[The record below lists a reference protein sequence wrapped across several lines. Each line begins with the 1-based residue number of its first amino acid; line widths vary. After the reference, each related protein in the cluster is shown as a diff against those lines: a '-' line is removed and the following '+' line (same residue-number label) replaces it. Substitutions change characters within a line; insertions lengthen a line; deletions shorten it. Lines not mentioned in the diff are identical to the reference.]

1 MHLCWSGPTATAQS
15 MEDLNLQMHGYAT
28 QGFIYTTNNNWN
40 TADTTDG
47 SPAWTEAVINV
58 TVQPRPKLRIGV
70 QPRFFC
76 SATMATRSR
85 WTGRRETIR
94 STSASAFAWARSRHR
109 SVC

>member
-1 MHLCWSGPTATAQS
+1 

-70 QPRFFC
+70 QPRFF
-76 SATMATRSR
+76 SARQLWQPDHAGLGA
-85 WTGRRETIR
+85 GRL
-94 STSASAFAWARSRHR
+94 
-109 SVC
+109 